1 LSQIAKDV
9 KNGMFL
15 DRDLFVLFWSQ
26 GSALDKPKVWSR
38 LNKQTSF

>member
-1 LSQIAKDV
+1 MTNTDLDELFDV

-38 LNKQTSF
+38 